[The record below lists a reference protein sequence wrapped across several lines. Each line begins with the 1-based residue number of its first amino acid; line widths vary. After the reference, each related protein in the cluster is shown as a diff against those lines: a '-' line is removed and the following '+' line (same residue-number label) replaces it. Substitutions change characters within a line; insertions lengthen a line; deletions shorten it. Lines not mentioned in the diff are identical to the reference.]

1 MGIFSMVLTR
11 IHLSSHTRSVVLTPV
26 TFCASP
32 PPFQVSSSFLLTSL
46 MFISTLAAEIARASS
61 SLPRDGCD
69 PALVFDR

>member
-11 IHLSSHTRSVVLTPV
+11 IHLSSHTQSVVLTSV

-32 PPFQVSSSFLLTSL
+32 PPFQVSSSFLVTSL

-61 SLPRDGCD
+61 TLQRDGCN